1 MSKDRFETERLI
13 IRDMTM
19 DDCDIIAQSWGS
31 AEVGRYMSDPYYKN
45 GDELRAV
52 FQDDELLN
60 SETWTDEFYFVVL
73 NKANNEIIG
82 TASAWKLGDDV
93 WGIGYTFDREWW
105 NQGLGTELIGGLEQF
120 VKANG
125 GRYLSSEIA
134 KDNIGSLKACYK
146 NGFEDYREMTFG
158 KSGTDIVF
166 DALELRKAIE

>member
-13 IRDMTM
+13 VRDMTM
-19 DDCDIIAQSWGS
+19 DDCDIVARSWGDT
-31 AEVGRYMSDPYYKN
+31 EVGKYMSDPYYRD

-52 FQDDELLN
+52 FQHDELLD
-60 SETWTDEFYFVVL
+60 SDHWTDEFYFVVIGKS
-73 NKANNEIIG
+73 NHKIIG
-82 TASAWKLGDDV
+82 TASTWAMDDDV

-105 NQGLGTELIGGLEQF
+105 NQGLGTELIRGLEQF
-120 VKANG
+120 VKSRG
-125 GRYLSSEIA
+125 GKALSSEIA

-166 DALELRKAIE
+166 EALELRKLIK